1 MLSLGGRWLKA
12 RVTRR
17 TGWRAFELARYFA
30 SGMSGSPIIDQNGA
44 AIGVVSVE
52 RSSPVIVDSLS
63 AQLVRTILAEASGAN
78 PVPVRA
84 MEDC

>member
-1 MLSLGGRWLKA
+1 VLSLGGRWLEG

-17 TGWRAFELARYFA
+17 TGWRAFEPARYFA

-52 RSSPVIVDSLS
+52 RSSPAIVDSLS

-78 PVPVRA
+78 PVPIRA
-84 MEDC
+84 MEDR

>member
-1 MLSLGGRWLKA
+1 VAG
-12 RVTRR
+12 VR
-17 TGWRAFELARYFA
+17 TGEVLRERNVGVA
-30 SGMSGSPIIDQNGA
+30 IIDQNGA
-44 AIGVVSVE
+44 ATGVVSVE

-78 PVPVRA
+78 PVPIRA

>member
-1 MLSLGGRWLKA
+1 VLSLGGRWLEG

-17 TGWRAFELARYFA
+17 TGWRAFEPAKYFA

-78 PVPVRA
+78 SCYGGSLSR
-84 MEDC
+84 